1 MRERKGVNL
10 SGCGNKED
18 LEGIDGIEI
27 MIRIYCMKKI
37 KFQLIIKY
45 KYKVK

>member
-1 MRERKGVNL
+1 MRERKGVDL
-10 SGCGNKED
+10 SGCGSKED
-18 LEGIDGIEI
+18 LEGIGGIEI